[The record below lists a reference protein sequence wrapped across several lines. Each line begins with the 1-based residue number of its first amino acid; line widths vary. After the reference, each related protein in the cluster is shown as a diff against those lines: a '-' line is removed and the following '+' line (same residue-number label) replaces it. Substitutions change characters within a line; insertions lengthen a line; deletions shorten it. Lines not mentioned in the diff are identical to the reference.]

1 MLVLSVWVSPQ
12 CVGGWVPVKWRNG
25 LRTDWRQASFLS
37 SSNSSQTEEEE
48 LKQMRKSPSVDAAS
62 QHPPEAANDRSSIYM
77 SFAY

>member
-12 CVGGWVPVKWRNG
+12 CVGGWVPIKWWNG
-25 LRTDWRQASFLS
+25 LITDWRQASFL

-48 LKQMRKSPSVDAAS
+48 LKQMQKSPSVNAALL
-62 QHPPEAANDRSSIYM
+62 PPEAANDRSTIYM